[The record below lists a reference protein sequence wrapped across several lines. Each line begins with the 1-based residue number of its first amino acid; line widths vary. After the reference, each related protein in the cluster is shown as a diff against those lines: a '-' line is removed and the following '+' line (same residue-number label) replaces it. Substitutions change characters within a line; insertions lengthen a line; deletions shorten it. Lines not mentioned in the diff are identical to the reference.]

1 MFYYFCYM
9 IRKII
14 ILKKGDV
21 STTGIETE
29 QVPCE
34 WTRGVALT
42 ATYACS
48 LLLQHSMTTEG
59 S

>member
-1 MFYYFCYM
+1 MFSYFCYM

-14 ILKKGDV
+14 ILKKGGV
-21 STTGIETE
+21 STTGLGTE

-34 WTRGVALT
+34 WTMGVALT

-48 LLLQHSMTTEG
+48 LLLQHSVTTEG